1 MFFLQLRVVPP
12 RLIVIILSIF
22 QMMKSIGR
30 YEPRRHG
37 YFSLCHCMLVACNSH
52 SFFNS
57 HEMEEGLGQ
66 FVDPMVGVQN
76 ILIIM

>member
-1 MFFLQLRVVPP
+1 MPP
-12 RLIVIILSIF
+12 LLIKIILSIF

-37 YFSLCHCMLVACNSH
+37 YFLLCHCILVAYNIH
-52 SFFNS
+52 FFFNS
-57 HEMEEGLGQ
+57 HEMEEGPGE